1 MGKKKNPPF
10 LHREFEITDKSLQL
24 WTELLNLLT
33 PGPFWAGVTLCVCLW
48 QKDLLERIR
57 QLITFGTVMHPPS
70 MVLALPAR
78 GCLWSQLV

>member
-1 MGKKKNPPF
+1 MRNLSHLEDSHRMARFCLSLTTWSNAEKKKNPPF

-48 QKDLLERIR
+48 QKEIY
-57 QLITFGTVMHPPS
+57 
-70 MVLALPAR
+70 
-78 GCLWSQLV
+78 WSG